1 MGNPATSIWLG
12 STVAE
17 RRKGEGLHAGWWTLF
32 LLLLLI
38 GSIWLTYALFTGTL
52 KSNVPV
58 TLTSDR
64 SGLVMDTN
72 AKVKLRGV
80 QVGRVASISG
90 GNSEGPAPV
99 SLKLEIDR
107 DQIKHIPA
115 NVEAQ
120 IRATT
125 VFGAKFVDLVYPSDP
140 SPQRLQAGQVL
151 HSRNVSVEVNTVF
164 ENVVGV
170 LDQID
175 VAKLNSVLSALAD
188 GVRGQGERI
197 GQATTDA
204 NQVFLALNPRS
215 ETVRA
220 DWQALKGFSDT
231 YSVAAQDILT
241 TLNAASTTSVTITSH
256 AEALDALLLATIGLS
271 NSGISLLAP
280 SQANLIK
287 AINVLEPTTNL
298 LMKYNPEYTC
308 LLVGAKTL
316 LDEGGYEAPG
326 GNGRSIIF
334 DIALPLLLLPPVFL
348 GDDPYSYPHNLPVI
362 GAKGGP
368 GGKPGCGSLPFVDDN
383 WPVRQLIT
391 NTGYGTGVDFRP
403 NPGIAF
409 PGYANYLPVTRAV
422 PEPPSIRN
430 LFGGPAPGPIPYPGA
445 PPYGAPMYAPD
456 GTPLWPGLPPAPP
469 PGAPKDPGPRPGSE
483 PFVVPAPAQL
493 VPTPLPPIP
502 IPQVVT
508 PSP

>member
-1 MGNPATSIWLG
+1 MDSDD
-12 STVAE
+12 S
-17 RRKGEGLHAGWWTLF
+17 GLHPAWYTLI
-32 LLLLLI
+32 LLVI
-38 GSIWLTYALFTGTL
+38 SAVAIWLTYALFAGTL
-52 KSNVPV
+52 RSYVPV

-64 SGLVMDTN
+64 SGLVMETN

-80 QVGRVASISG
+80 QVGRVAAITG
-90 GNSEGPAPV
+90 GKEPV
-99 SLKLEIDR
+99 VLKLEIDE
-107 DQIKHIPA
+107 DQIKNIPA

-140 SPQRLQAGQVL
+140 SPQRLSRDQVL
-151 HSRNVSVEVNTVF
+151 KSRNVSTEVNTVF
-164 ENVVGV
+164 QNVVAV
-170 LDQID
+170 LDKID
-175 VAKLNSVLSALAD
+175 PAKLNSTLSALAE

-204 NQVFLALNPRS
+204 NQVLLELNPRS
-215 ETVRA
+215 ETIRA
-220 DWQALKGFSDT
+220 DWQALKGFNDT
-231 YSVAAQDILT
+231 YSAAAQDILT
-241 TLNAASTTSVTITSH
+241 VLNAASTTSATITSH
-256 AEALDALLLATIGLS
+256 AKQLDALLLATIGLS

-280 SQANLIK
+280 NQANLIK

-298 LMKYNPEYTC
+298 LYKYNPEYTC

-316 LDEGGYEAPG
+316 LDTGGYEAPG
-326 GNGRSIIF
+326 GNGRTLVL
-334 DIALPLLLLPPVFL
+334 DTALTL
-348 GDDPYSYPHNLPVI
+348 GDDPYRYPHNLPVI

-368 GGKPGCGSLPFVDDN
+368 GGKPGCGSLPDVAKN
-383 WPVRQLIT
+383 WPVRNLVT
-391 NTGYGTGVDFRP
+391 NTGFGTGVDWRP
-403 NPGIAF
+403 NPGIGF

-445 PPYGAPMYAPD
+445 PAYGADLYAPD

-469 PGAPKDPGPRPGSE
+469 PMAPRDPGPTPGSE
-483 PFVVPAPAQL
+483 PFIVHAPAQMQ
-493 VPTPLPPIP
+493 PTPLPPIP
-502 IPQVVT
+502 LPREAA

>member
-1 MGNPATSIWLG
+1 MDDR
-12 STVAE
+12 E
-17 RRKGEGLHAGWWTLF
+17 EGLHPGWATLI
-32 LLLLLI
+32 LVLVLAAA
-38 GSIWLTYALFTGTL
+38 IWLTYALFTGTFRR
-52 KSNVPV
+52 SVPV

-64 SGLVMDTN
+64 AGLVMETN

-80 QVGRVASISG
+80 QVGRVAAISG
-90 GNSEGPAPV
+90 GREPV
-99 SLKLEIDR
+99 VLKLEINR
-107 DQIKHIPA
+107 DQLKNIPA

-140 SPQRLQAGQVL
+140 SSQRLAAGQVL
-151 HSRNVSVEVNTVF
+151 SSRNVSTEVNTVF
-164 ENVVGV
+164 ENVVLV
-170 LDQID
+170 LDTID
-175 VAKLNSVLSALAD
+175 PAKLNSTLSALAE

-204 NQVFLALNPRS
+204 NQVLLELNPRN
-215 ETVRA
+215 ETIRA
-220 DWQALKGFSDT
+220 DWRALKDFNDT

-241 TLNAASTTSVTITSH
+241 ILNAASTTSATITSH
-256 AEALDALLLATIGLS
+256 AKQLDALLLATIGLS

-280 SQANLIK
+280 NQANLIK

-298 LMKYNPEYTC
+298 LYKYSPEYTC

-316 LDEGGYEAPG
+316 LDTGGYEAPG
-326 GNGRSIIF
+326 GNGRTLVL
-334 DIALPLLLLPPVFL
+334 DTALSL
-348 GDDPYSYPHNLPVI
+348 GDDPYHYPANLPVI

-368 GGKPGCGSLPFVDDN
+368 GGKPSCGSLPDVAQN
-383 WPVRQLIT
+383 WPVRNLVT
-391 NTGYGTGVDFRP
+391 NTGFGTGVDWRP
-403 NPGIAF
+403 NPGIGF
-409 PGYANYLPVTRAV
+409 PAWANYLPVTRAV

-445 PPYGAPMYAPD
+445 PAYGADLYAPD

-469 PGAPKDPGPRPGSE
+469 PMAPRDPGPTPGSE
-483 PFVVPAPAQL
+483 PFVVQAPAQMQ
-493 VPTPLPPIP
+493 PTPLPPIP
-502 IPQVVT
+502 LPKEAA

>member
-1 MGNPATSIWLG
+1 MDDR
-12 STVAE
+12 E
-17 RRKGEGLHAGWWTLF
+17 EGLHPGWATLI
-32 LLLLLI
+32 LVLVLAAA
-38 GSIWLTYALFTGTL
+38 IWLTYALFTGTFRR
-52 KSNVPV
+52 SVPV

-64 SGLVMDTN
+64 AGLVMETN

-80 QVGRVASISG
+80 QVGRVAAISG
-90 GNSEGPAPV
+90 GREPV
-99 SLKLEIDR
+99 VLKLEINR
-107 DQIKHIPA
+107 DQLKNIPA

-140 SPQRLQAGQVL
+140 SSQRLAAGQVL
-151 HSRNVSVEVNTVF
+151 KSRNVSTEVNTVF
-164 ENVVGV
+164 ENVVLV
-170 LDQID
+170 LDTID
-175 VAKLNSVLSALAD
+175 PAKLNSTLSALAE

-204 NQVFLALNPRS
+204 NQVLLELNPRS
-215 ETVRA
+215 ETIRA
-220 DWQALKGFSDT
+220 DWRALKDFNDT

-241 TLNAASTTSVTITSH
+241 ILNAASTTSATITSH
-256 AEALDALLLATIGLS
+256 AKQLDALLLATIGLS

-280 SQANLIK
+280 NQANLIK

-298 LMKYNPEYTC
+298 LYKYSPEYTC

-316 LDEGGYEAPG
+316 LDTGGYEAPG
-326 GNGRSIIF
+326 GNGRTLVL
-334 DIALPLLLLPPVFL
+334 DTALSL
-348 GDDPYSYPHNLPVI
+348 GDDPYHYPANLPVI

-368 GGKPGCGSLPFVDDN
+368 GGKPSCGSLPDVAQN
-383 WPVRQLIT
+383 WPVRNLVT
-391 NTGYGTGVDFRP
+391 NTGFGTGVDWRP
-403 NPGIAF
+403 NPGIGF
-409 PGYANYLPVTRAV
+409 PAWANYLPVTRAV

-445 PPYGAPMYAPD
+445 PAYGADLYAPD

-469 PGAPKDPGPRPGSE
+469 PMAPRDPGPTPGSE
-483 PFVVPAPAQL
+483 PFVVQAPAQMQ
-493 VPTPLPPIP
+493 PTPLPPIP
-502 IPQVVT
+502 LPREAV

>member
-1 MGNPATSIWLG
+1 MAKTR
-12 STVAE
+12 E
-17 RRKGEGLHAGWWTLF
+17 DDDGLHPGLWTLF
-32 LLLLLI
+32 LLVLVI
-38 GSIWLTYALFTGTL
+38 AAIWLTYALFTGSL
-52 KSNVPV
+52 KKFVPV

-64 SGLVMDTN
+64 SGLVMESD

-80 QVGRVASISG
+80 QVGRVAAIEG
-90 GNSEGPAPV
+90 GSEPV
-99 SLKLEIDR
+99 KLKLEIYP
-107 DQIKHIPA
+107 DQVEHIPA

-140 SPQRLQAGQVL
+140 SPQRLEAGQVL
-151 HSRNVSVEVNTVF
+151 RSRNVAVEVNTVF

-170 LDQID
+170 LEQID
-175 VAKLNSVLSALAD
+175 PAKLNSVLSALAD
-188 GVRGQGERI
+188 GVRGKGDRI

-220 DWQALKGFSDT
+220 DWQALRDFSDT

-241 TLNAASTTSVTITSH
+241 TLNAASTTSVTLTTH
-256 AEALDALLLATIGLS
+256 ADALDALLLSTIGLS

-298 LMKYNPEYTC
+298 LYKYNPSYTC
-308 LLVGAKTL
+308 LLVGAKYL
-316 LDEGGYEAPG
+316 LDHGGYESPG
-326 GNGRSIIF
+326 GNGRSLVL
-334 DIALPLLLLPPVFL
+334 DAALPALPPVFL
-348 GDDPYSYPHNLPVI
+348 GDDPYHYPQNLPVV

-368 GGKPGCGSLPFVDDN
+368 GGKPGCGSLPAVKDN

-391 NTGYGTGVDFRP
+391 NTGFGTGVDWRP

-409 PGYANYLPVTRAV
+409 PAYANYLPVTRAV

-445 PPYGAPMYAPD
+445 PAYGADLYAPD

-469 PGAPKDPGPRPGSE
+469 PGAPRDPGPTPGSE
-483 PFVVPAPAQL
+483 PFVVTAPAQQQ
-493 VPTPLPPIP
+493 PTPLPPIP
-502 IPQVVT
+502 LPRYAA

>member
-1 MGNPATSIWLG
+1 MAD
-12 STVAE
+12 V
-17 RRKGEGLHAGWWTLF
+17 RDDEGLHPGWWTLI
-32 LLLLLI
+32 LLLLVI
-38 GSIWLTYALFTGTL
+38 AAIWLTQALFTGSL
-52 KSNVPV
+52 KKFVPV

-64 SGLVMDTN
+64 SGLVMESD

-80 QVGRVASISG
+80 QVGRVSAIEG
-90 GNSEGPAPV
+90 GTEPV
-99 SLKLEIDR
+99 KLKLEIYP
-107 DQIKHIPA
+107 DQIEHIPA

-140 SPQRLQAGQVL
+140 SPQRLKAGQVL
-151 HSRNVSVEVNTVF
+151 VSRNVSVEVNTVF

-175 VAKLNSVLSALAD
+175 PAKLNSVLSALAE
-188 GVRGQGERI
+188 GVRGKGDRI
-197 GQATTDA
+197 GAATTDA

-220 DWQALKGFSDT
+220 DWQALRDFSDT
-231 YSVAAQDILT
+231 YSVAAQDILA
-241 TLNAASTTSVTITSH
+241 TLDAASTTSVTVTKH
-256 AEALDALLLATIGLS
+256 ADALDALLLGTIGLS

-298 LMKYNPEYTC
+298 LYKYNPSYTC
-308 LLVGAKTL
+308 LLLGAKHL
-316 LDEGGYEAPG
+316 LDHGGYEAPG
-326 GNGRSIIF
+326 GNGRSIIL
-334 DIALPLLLLPPVFL
+334 DAGLAL
-348 GDDPYSYPHNLPVI
+348 GDDPYSFPRHLPII

-368 GGKPGCGSLPFVDDN
+368 GGKPGCGSLPDVKEN
-383 WPVRQLIT
+383 WPVRQLVT
-391 NTGYGTGVDFRP
+391 NTGFGTGVDWRP
-403 NPGIAF
+403 NPGIGF
-409 PGYANYLPVTRAV
+409 PGYVNYLPTTRAV

-430 LFGGPAPGPIPYPGA
+430 LFGGPAIGPVPYPGA
-445 PPYGAPMYAPD
+445 PAYGAPLYAPD

-483 PFVVPAPAQL
+483 PFVVQAPARQQ
-493 VPTPLPPIP
+493 PTPLPPVP
-502 IPQVVT
+502 LPHFAA
-508 PSP
+508 PGP